1 MSISEKIKIE
11 IKESFKKLF
20 DYNCGLADITIDQTP
35 KNFSGFYTLIIY
47 PHLKEL
53 KLKPEEIGKRIGEY
67 LLTNS
72 TIISDYNLVK
82 GFLNF
87 DLNANYLISLFSEIK
102 KSKKWGFK
110 SFTGEEVMIEFS
122 SPNTNKPL
130 HLGHLRNIF
139 LGNSLSKILE
149 ANGQRV
155 HKVQVIND
163 RGIHICKSMVAW
175 KLFSDGKTPKTEK
188 VKGDKFVGEYYVK
201 FELENKKQLDKL
213 IEQGVLKE
221 KAINMTPVMIEAK
234 KLLQKWEKKDKETI
248 LLWNKMNSWVY
259 EGFDKTYKKI
269 GVEFNKNYYE
279 SETYLLGKKS
289 VLEGLKNNI
298 FYQIA

>member
-1 MSISEKIKIE
+1 MSISEKIKVE
-11 IKESFKKLF
+11 IKESFKELF
-20 DYNCGLADITIDQTP
+20 SYNCDIEDITIDQTP
-35 KNFSGFYTLIIY
+35 KKFSGFYTLIIF

-87 DLNANYLISLFSEIK
+87 DINVNYLISLFSEIK

-110 SFTGEEVMIEFS
+110 SFSGEEVMVEFS

-149 ANGQRV
+149 ANGQKV

-175 KLFSDGKTPKTEK
+175 KLFADGKSPKTQK

-201 FELENKKQLDKL
+201 FELENKKQ
-213 IEQGVLKE
+213 
-221 KAINMTPVMIEAK
+221 
-234 KLLQKWEKKDKETI
+234 
-248 LLWNKMNSWVY
+248 
-259 EGFDKTYKKI
+259 
-269 GVEFNKNYYE
+269 
-279 SETYLLGKKS
+279 
-289 VLEGLKNNI
+289 
-298 FYQIA
+298 